1 MITFDHVSV
10 TYAGAPA
17 PSLHDVTLEIP
28 EGELVLVV
36 GPTGSGKSTL
46 LRTINGLVP
55 HFSGGTLSGRVTVDG
70 LDTARHRPR
79 DLATVVG
86 LVEQNP
92 SATFVTDVVE
102 DEVAYGMETMG
113 LDATAIRR
121 RVEETL
127 DLFGL
132 TPLRGRPLGALSG
145 GQQQRAAIAALFAA
159 GPRVLVLDEPTSALD
174 PVAAEEVLASLHRIV
189 HDLGVTVVLAEHRL
203 ERVVHHADRVVLVDG
218 GRTSELLDPADAML
232 QSQIYPPVVGLS
244 RLAGWAP
251 TPLSIRDARRRASA
265 LRDRLV
271 DTTSRSVPEL
281 RVVGPATALAVSD
294 LRVVRAGRIV
304 IDELDLTLEAGS
316 VTTLM
321 GRNGAGKSTLLGA
334 VAAQHPVARGRV
346 RLGSSS
352 VDPHA
357 VGPRERVRAVGLVP
371 QQPELLLYADSV
383 AAECVA
389 ADADFGATPGT
400 TAALL
405 QRISGGIDRGAAP
418 ARPLRG
424 AATRARARR
433 HPRRLPGGA
442 AARRAHARA
451 RLRRQAP
458 ARRGALGARR
468 RRHDDPAR
476 HARRRARRGGG
487 RPGRH
492 PRRRRDRHRR
502 AGPRGA
508 LRIAGLRTAGDQG
521 DAAPDLAH
529 GRRGRRGDRAIG
541 VTAPVRPT
549 RSTRSMRGHRRPDAG
564 RVIPLRWPAVVS
576 VGVVGV
582 VGLFAFLWP
591 FLVPAE
597 VAVAHGNDAPWFFAV
612 LIALLAVVCLAEV
625 TAGRLDAKTVAVL
638 GVAAAAGGAM
648 RLLSAGTAGLEPMF
662 FVVIVAGRV
671 LGPGVG
677 FVSGLSP

>member
-46 LRTINGLVP
+46 LRTVNGLVP

-92 SATFVTDVVE
+92 STTFVTDVVE

-113 LDATAIRR
+113 LDPTAIRR

-132 TPLRGRPLGALSG
+132 TPLRGRPLGTLSG

-203 ERVVHHADRVVLVDG
+203 ERVVHHADRVVLIDG
-218 GRTSELLDPADAML
+218 GHTSGLLDPAEAML
-232 QSQIYPPVVGLS
+232 HSQIYPPVVGLS

-265 LRDRLV
+265 LRERLV
-271 DTTSRSVPEL
+271 EASSRSVPEL
-281 RVVGPATALAVSD
+281 RAVGPATALTVSD

-304 IDELDLTLEAGS
+304 IDELDLSLEAGS

-334 VAAQHPVARGRV
+334 IAAQHPVAKGRV
-346 RLGSSS
+346 RLGASS

-357 VGPRERVRAVGLVP
+357 VAPRERVRAVGLVP
-371 QQPELLLYADSV
+371 QQPELLLYAETV

-389 ADADFGATPGT
+389 ADADFGAEPGA

-405 QRISGGIDRGAAP
+405 HRISGGIDP
-418 ARPLRG
+418 
-424 AATRARARR
+424 TQ
-433 HPRRLPGGA
+433 HPRDLSEGQRLE
-442 AARRAHARA
+442 
-451 RLRRQAP
+451 L
-458 ARRGALGARR
+458 ALAVIL
-468 RRHDDPAR
+468 
-476 HARRRARRGGG
+476 
-487 RPGRH
+487 
-492 PRRRRDRHRR
+492 
-502 AGPRGA
+502 AGSPEV
-508 LRIAGLRTAGDQG
+508 LLLDE
-521 DAAPDLAH
+521 
-529 GRRGRRGDRAIG
+529 
-541 VTAPVRPT
+541 PT
-549 RSTRSMRGHRRPDAG
+549 RGLDYGAKHRLGEVLSALAAEGTTILLATHDVELA
-564 RVIPLRWPAVVS
+564 
-576 VGVVGV
+576 
-582 VGLFAFLWP
+582 
-591 FLVPAE
+591 AE
-597 VAVAHGNDAPWFFAV
+597 VADRVVILADGEVVTDGPAREVLSASPAFAPQVTKVMLPQTWLTV
-612 LIALLAVVCLAEV
+612 AEV
-625 TAGRLDAKTVAVL
+625 ADAIGR
-638 GVAAAAGGAM
+638 
-648 RLLSAGTAGLEPMF
+648 SA
-662 FVVIVAGRV
+662 
-671 LGPGVG
+671 
-677 FVSGLSP
+677 

>member
-46 LRTINGLVP
+46 LRTVNGLVP

-92 SATFVTDVVE
+92 STTFVTDVVE

-113 LDATAIRR
+113 LDPTAIRR

-132 TPLRGRPLGALSG
+132 TPLRGRPLGTLSG

-159 GPRVLVLDEPTSALD
+159 GPRVLILDEPTSALD

-218 GRTSELLDPADAML
+218 GHTSGLLDPAEAML
-232 QSQIYPPVVGLS
+232 HSQIYPPVVGLS

-265 LRDRLV
+265 LRERLV
-271 DTTSRSVPEL
+271 EASSRSVPEL
-281 RVVGPATALAVSD
+281 RAVGPATALTVSD

-304 IDELDLTLEAGS
+304 IDELDLSLEAGS

-334 VAAQHPVARGRV
+334 IAAQHPVAKGRV
-346 RLGSSS
+346 RLGASS

-357 VGPRERVRAVGLVP
+357 VAPRERVRAVGLVP
-371 QQPELLLYADSV
+371 QQPELLLYAETV

-389 ADADFGATPGT
+389 ADADFGAEPGA

-405 QRISGGIDRGAAP
+405 HRISGGIDP
-418 ARPLRG
+418 
-424 AATRARARR
+424 TQ
-433 HPRRLPGGA
+433 HPRDLSEGQRLE
-442 AARRAHARA
+442 
-451 RLRRQAP
+451 L
-458 ARRGALGARR
+458 ALAVIL
-468 RRHDDPAR
+468 
-476 HARRRARRGGG
+476 
-487 RPGRH
+487 
-492 PRRRRDRHRR
+492 
-502 AGPRGA
+502 AGSPEV
-508 LRIAGLRTAGDQG
+508 LLLDE
-521 DAAPDLAH
+521 
-529 GRRGRRGDRAIG
+529 
-541 VTAPVRPT
+541 PT
-549 RSTRSMRGHRRPDAG
+549 RGLDYGAKHRLGEILSALAAEGTTILLATHDVELA
-564 RVIPLRWPAVVS
+564 
-576 VGVVGV
+576 
-582 VGLFAFLWP
+582 
-591 FLVPAE
+591 AE
-597 VAVAHGNDAPWFFAV
+597 VADRVVILADGEVVTDGPARQVLSASPAFAPQVTKVMLPQTWLTV
-612 LIALLAVVCLAEV
+612 AEV
-625 TAGRLDAKTVAVL
+625 ADAIGR
-638 GVAAAAGGAM
+638 
-648 RLLSAGTAGLEPMF
+648 SA
-662 FVVIVAGRV
+662 
-671 LGPGVG
+671 
-677 FVSGLSP
+677 

>member
-86 LVEQNP
+86 VVEQNP

-113 LDATAIRR
+113 LDPTAIRR

-218 GRTSELLDPADAML
+218 GRTSDLLDPAEAML

-271 DTTSRSVPEL
+271 DTTSRSLPEL
-281 RVVGPATALAVSD
+281 RVVGPATALTVSD

-304 IDELDLTLEAGS
+304 IDELDLSLETGS

-334 VAAQHPVARGRV
+334 IAAQHPVAHGGV
-346 RLGSSS
+346 RLGASSL
-352 VDPHA
+352 DPHA

-371 QQPELLLYADSV
+371 QQPELLLYADTV
-383 AAECVA
+383 AGECVA
-389 ADADFGATPGT
+389 ADADFGVAAGT

-405 QRISGGIDRGAAP
+405 QRISGGVDR
-418 ARPLRG
+418 
-424 AATRARARR
+424 TQ
-433 HPRRLPGGA
+433 HPRDLSEGQRLE
-442 AARRAHARA
+442 
-451 RLRRQAP
+451 L
-458 ARRGALGARR
+458 ALAVIL
-468 RRHDDPAR
+468 
-476 HARRRARRGGG
+476 
-487 RPGRH
+487 
-492 PRRRRDRHRR
+492 
-502 AGPRGA
+502 AGSPEV
-508 LRIAGLRTAGDQG
+508 LLLDE
-521 DAAPDLAH
+521 
-529 GRRGRRGDRAIG
+529 
-541 VTAPVRPT
+541 PT
-549 RSTRSMRGHRRPDAG
+549 RGLDYGAKHRLG
-564 RVIPLRWPAVVS
+564 EVLS
-576 VGVVGV
+576 
-582 VGLFAFLWP
+582 GLAADGTTIL
-591 FLVPAE
+591 LATHDVELAAE
-597 VAVAHGNDAPWFFAV
+597 VADRVVILADGEIVTDGPAREVLSASPAFAPQVTKVMLPQTWLTV
-612 LIALLAVVCLAEV
+612 AEV
-625 TAGRLDAKTVAVL
+625 ADAIGR
-638 GVAAAAGGAM
+638 
-648 RLLSAGTAGLEPMF
+648 SA
-662 FVVIVAGRV
+662 
-671 LGPGVG
+671 
-677 FVSGLSP
+677 

>member
-113 LDATAIRR
+113 LDPTAIRR

-218 GRTSELLDPADAML
+218 GRTSALLDPAEAML
-232 QSQIYPPVVGLS
+232 RSQIYPPVVGLS

-304 IDELDLTLEAGS
+304 IDELDLSLEAGS

-334 VAAQHPVARGRV
+334 IAAQHPVAQGRV
-346 RLGSSS
+346 RLGC
-352 VDPHA
+352 VVARPARRRPARAGAGRGARPAAARAAPLCRHRR
-357 VGPRERVRAVGLVP
+357 GRVRRRRRRLRCR
-371 QQPELLLYADSV
+371 S
-383 AAECVA
+383 
-389 ADADFGATPGT
+389 
-400 TAALL
+400 
-405 QRISGGIDRGAAP
+405 P
-418 ARPLRG
+418 ARPLLCCSASRV
-424 AATRARARR
+424 ASTVPSTRATS
-433 HPRRLPGGA
+433 PRVSGSSSRSPSSS
-442 AARRAHARA
+442 
-451 RLRRQAP
+451 P
-458 ARRGALGARR
+458 ARPEVLLL
-468 RRHDDPAR
+468 DE
-476 HARRRARRGGG
+476 
-487 RPGRH
+487 
-492 PRRRRDRHRR
+492 
-502 AGPRGA
+502 
-508 LRIAGLRTAGDQG
+508 
-521 DAAPDLAH
+521 
-529 GRRGRRGDRAIG
+529 
-541 VTAPVRPT
+541 PT
-549 RSTRSMRGHRRPDAG
+549 RGLDYGAKHRLG
-564 RVIPLRWPAVVS
+564 EVLS
-576 VGVVGV
+576 
-582 VGLFAFLWP
+582 GLAADGTTIL
-591 FLVPAE
+591 LATHDVELAAE
-597 VAVAHGNDAPWFFAV
+597 VADRVVILADGEVVTDGPAREVLSASPAFAPQVTKVMLPQTWLTV
-612 LIALLAVVCLAEV
+612 AEV
-625 TAGRLDAKTVAVL
+625 AEAIGR
-638 GVAAAAGGAM
+638 
-648 RLLSAGTAGLEPMF
+648 SA
-662 FVVIVAGRV
+662 
-671 LGPGVG
+671 
-677 FVSGLSP
+677 